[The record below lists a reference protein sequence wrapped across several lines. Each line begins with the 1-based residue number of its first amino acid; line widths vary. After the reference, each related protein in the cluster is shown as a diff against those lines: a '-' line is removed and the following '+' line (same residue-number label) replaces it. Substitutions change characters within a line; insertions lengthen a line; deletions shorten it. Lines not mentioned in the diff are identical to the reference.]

1 VALTGRA
8 IGLPLPRTRH
18 HLVVPDGVARLVL
31 RVLFAVYVAA
41 TAVHIGL
48 VMAHEPFAFDA
59 WNIAVDTHAEPFSLA
74 RFFDYGTFEYTHSNP
89 RIGQWLTYL
98 AYKLE
103 YFAPIATPIAYLGLA
118 WAVAILGLGRW
129 PGGRRGDRAGAR
141 TVGRDLALCAIAIGF
156 AWFAIPRIGMIMFC
170 RAYGANYLY
179 GAAIQL
185 WFLVPLR
192 LSAGSHGD
200 DHASRRACL
209 AYLVLGIIAGMCNE
223 HTGPTLVLFMVGHA
237 VWRQRATG
245 RTPRLAWAGAIG
257 SVIGFAAI
265 FFAPGQASRYEGLAT
280 KVSLVGR
287 LIQRGITSN
296 LDIFRDWVVACA
308 PVLGLLVIALVLSRR
323 DAIAQTHLLGA
334 PGKDPKDPKQPQIP
348 DPGKSP
354 KTPEIPDPSK
364 TPEPEIPDPSK
375 TPKTPEIPDPSKT
388 PGPEI
393 PDPSKTP
400 KPEIPDP
407 SGTPD
412 TKQGKQGTPG
422 LRGARGPLWG
432 HDMPLGFVGLVLA
445 AGTLITAT
453 VFVSPKLGPRFY
465 LHGCALVLAGFLAVA
480 DQALSTTRRLAPF
493 VVLAIAASVYAGVRS
508 LPLYYRLAAAST
520 ERLAALAATPRGGV
534 FTAESFEQVDDSW
547 WFLGDDF
554 RDVKKRDLV
563 ASYFG
568 LHGVIFRAVDIDAPL
583 GVSDVRLVPRYQIT
597 PASCLDEHGG
607 LDLGTYRGI
616 DIGSIHKAMQA
627 AVERL
632 RERIAPTGRLDRLD
646 LVVDFTGAP
655 PPLPRPTLLVGRW
668 LPTGL
673 EAHAGAIER
682 KGTSKTR
689 AVKLPKELVG
699 TDAEIYAYQVNGEA
713 RRLGT
718 ARDATL
724 EYMPWK
730 RGAYWALACHPTEC
744 FVIAATR
751 VL

>member
-1 VALTGRA
+1 MLFVA
-8 IGLPLPRTRH
+8 
-18 HLVVPDGVARLVL
+18 
-31 RVLFAVYVAA
+31 YVAA
-41 TAVHIGL
+41 TALHIGL

-59 WNIAVDTHAEPFSLA
+59 WNIAVDTKAQPFSFA
-74 RFFDYGTFEYTHSNP
+74 RFFEYGWFEYTHSNP

-98 AYKLE
+98 AYKLA

-118 WAVAILGLGRW
+118 AAVTVLGLGRL
-129 PGGRRGDRAGAR
+129 PGSRRAAAGCAGGR
-141 TVGRDLALCAIAIGF
+141 TVGRDLALTAIAIGF

-192 LSAGSHGD
+192 LGLGE
-200 DHASRRACL
+200 HASRRACG
-209 AYLVLGIIAGMCNE
+209 AYFVLGIIAGMCNE
-223 HTGPTLVLFMVGHA
+223 HTGPTLVLFMVGYA
-237 VWRQRATG
+237 LWRQRFSLAGG
-245 RTPRLAWAGAIG
+245 RPWLAWSGALG
-257 SVIGFAAI
+257 SVVGFAAI

-308 PVLGLLVIALVLSRR
+308 PVLGLIVIAVVLARR
-323 DAIAQTHLLGA
+323 DAATPGDVPVPGA
-334 PGKDPKDPKQPQIP
+334 PEPTGAPQ
-348 DPGKSP
+348 
-354 KTPEIPDPSK
+354 
-364 TPEPEIPDPSK
+364 
-375 TPKTPEIPDPSKT
+375 
-388 PGPEI
+388 
-393 PDPSKTP
+393 
-400 KPEIPDP
+400 P
-407 SGTPD
+407 SGV
-412 TKQGKQGTPG
+412 PG
-422 LRGARGPLWG
+422 WPGGRDLALRLVGATL
-432 HDMPLGFVGLVLA
+432 L
-445 AGTLITAT
+445 AGTLVTMT
-453 VFVSPKLGPRFY
+453 VFVSPKLGARFY

-480 DQALSTTRRLAPF
+480 DHALSTTRRLAPF
-493 VVLAIAASVYAGVRS
+493 VVLAVAASVYAGVRS
-508 LPLYYRLAAAST
+508 LPLYYRLSDASA
-520 ERLAALAATPRGGV
+520 ERLAALAATPQGGV

-563 ASYFG
+563 ATYFG

-583 GVSDVRLVPRYQIT
+583 GVSDVTLVPRYQVT

-616 DIGSIHKAMQA
+616 DIGSVHKAMQA
-627 AVERL
+627 AIERL
-632 RERIAPTGRLDRLD
+632 RERLAPTGRLDRLD
-646 LVVDFTGAP
+646 LVVGFVGAA

-668 LPTGL
+668 LPTGFEGHVGL
-673 EAHAGAIER
+673 IER

-689 AVKLPKELVG
+689 AIKLPKELIG
-699 TDAEIYAYQVNGEA
+699 TDFEIYAYQVSGEA
-713 RRLGT
+713 RRLGI
-718 ARDATL
+718 ARDAPL
-724 EYMPWK
+724 EYIPWK